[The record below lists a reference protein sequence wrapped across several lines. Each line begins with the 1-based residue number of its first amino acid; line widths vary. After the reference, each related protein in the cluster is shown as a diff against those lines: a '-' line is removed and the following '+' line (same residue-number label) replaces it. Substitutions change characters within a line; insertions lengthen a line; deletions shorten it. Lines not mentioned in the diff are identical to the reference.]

1 MPCTTGP
8 ARRAQSPQAS
18 ALNPRFLGGWSKSCI
33 PHPRGLWG
41 SHCKAFCGMEAS
53 GMDDETFEDAQE
65 GDHTFL
71 DALVSLPTGLAA
83 RSALVDDS
91 EPPTPAAAFA
101 EPLETEAEACESA
114 AEPSADSDLSLPGPA
129 PAPFTEHQNGQ
140 HGAVAALARAP
151 SDAAARSTHT
161 SAGQRKARARVGA
174 TGVTQLLTHAS
185 DNGCHFG

>member
-1 MPCTTGP
+1 MVGGSTAFPTVGP
-8 ARRAQSPQAS
+8 
-18 ALNPRFLGGWSKSCI
+18 
-33 PHPRGLWG
+33 
-41 SHCKAFCGMEAS
+41 HCKASSGMEAS

-71 DALVSLPTGLAA
+71 DALVCLPTGLAA

-114 AEPSADSDLSLPGPA
+114 AEPSADSDLTLP
-129 PAPFTEHQNGQ
+129 EHQNGQ
-140 HGAVAALARAP
+140 NGAVAALARAP

-161 SAGQRKARARVGA
+161 STGQRTARARVGA
-174 TGVTQLLTHAS
+174 TGVTQLLMHAL
-185 DNGCHFG
+185 DKGCHFG